1 MIAVDVLKTFVA
13 VIDCGSI
20 VGAARTTGYSAA
32 AVSRQMSGLQR
43 RVGVT
48 FFEPHGRTIR
58 ATPAAVEYAA
68 RAREI
73 VDEVNRFERYSNMFG
88 RLVSGTVTQPGV
100 DRPIARSYR

>member
-1 MIAVDVLKTFVA
+1 MIAVDALKTFVA

-43 RVGVT
+43 RLGVT
-48 FFEPHGRTIR
+48 FFEPHGRGIR
-58 ATPAAVEYAA
+58 ATPAAIEYAA

-88 RLVSGTVTQPGV
+88 RLVSGTVIQRGA
-100 DRPIARSYR
+100 DRPIAGSYR